1 MQYNLLLPVYEL
13 KEIVD
18 VFLINSL
25 YLGPALSTTV
35 PENIIECYSSFSI
48 QVLIVSSVVH
58 RGMLI

>member
-1 MQYNLLLPVYEL
+1 MQYNLLLSVYEL
-13 KEIVD
+13 KETVD
-18 VFLINSL
+18 VIFINSL

-35 PENIIECYSSFSI
+35 PENIIERYSSFSI